1 MGFIWL
7 LFLCFVS
14 SKFLFQLPIAPA
26 KGLVVVVATQ
36 APPVATPRNFN
47 PIRRE
52 LPAAV
57 AALRGCEGVKQYTL
71 CWIGIVFVLCISVA
85 SNLGSICIEMDGAD
99 EGEQA
104 PQQEE
109 FLTQEK
115 TAEARRFDHAILVSQ
130 SQATR
135 CFQYAITASLVLL
148 ARSSAAHLV
157 CSRKTVSSAATTSA
171 RYTPLPRASVF
182 LSYFSW
188 RAYPIVHASSF
199 QFFFARCL
207 RRRLIT
213 LQVLRA
219 IGVNPTEV
227 RSPPCPL
234 LHPPHPLWPLA

>member
-14 SKFLFQLPIAPA
+14 SKFFFQLPIAPA

-57 AALRGCEGVKQYTL
+57 AALRGFEDVKEYTL
-71 CWIGIVFVLCISVA
+71 CSIGIVFVLCISVA

-115 TAEARRFDHAILVSQ
+115 TAEARRFDHAILVTQ

-135 CFQYAITASLVLL
+135 CF
-148 ARSSAAHLV
+148 
-157 CSRKTVSSAATTSA
+157 
-171 RYTPLPRASVF
+171 
-182 LSYFSW
+182 
-188 RAYPIVHASSF
+188 
-199 QFFFARCL
+199 
-207 RRRLIT
+207 
-213 LQVLRA
+213 
-219 IGVNPTEV
+219 
-227 RSPPCPL
+227 
-234 LHPPHPLWPLA
+234 